1 MPVDNETLE
10 ERDKRRQQQAD
21 KTLEWLNEHW
31 KKPWTCPV
39 CQNSAWGVNQTFDLR
54 EYEGGNIT
62 IGGGAEVFPVTPVVC
77 KTCGYTFFMN
87 ALMTGAAIPP
97 KYMLKDDSNE

>member
-10 ERDKRRQQQAD
+10 ERDERRQQQSD

-31 KKPWTCPV
+31 KIPRTCPV
-39 CQNSAWGVNQTFDLR
+39 CRNSTWGVNQTFELR
-54 EYEGGNIT
+54 EYEGGSIVV
-62 IGGGAEVFPVTPVVC
+62 GGGAEVFPVTPVVC

-97 KYMLKDDSNE
+97 KYMLKDDSDE